1 MEPRSLRILGLS
13 ARGLADFRT
22 TFSRSAALFAALD
35 RRYEIVGL
43 VQPIIPRS
51 ELYWRMLRS
60 IHPQKKQ
67 WVARTGLSP
76 WSFRRR
82 TAKAEEEL
90 ARWEGRYDAILQL
103 QTLFAPGVRFA
114 ERAYAVYTDNIYP
127 LTERFY
133 PAWAPI
139 GPKQG
144 AAWAEL
150 ERVTCKHARVVF
162 AMSEFLRQSLIEDYG
177 CDPARVVRVGGGA
190 NCIADSLQSKDHA
203 AQIALF
209 VGDKFEIKGGMT
221 LLAAWKLVKSRLP
234 DAELWIVG
242 PRRRRGPV
250 GNGVHWFGYVS
261 DRQALA
267 DLYLRA
273 SVFVLPSHFEAWGH
287 VFLEAMGNGLPCI
300 GTNLFAMPEIIR
312 DGVTGLLV
320 PPRDVGAL
328 AEALITLLS
337 DPVRASS
344 MGRHAHTSILAC
356 RTWDHVADRM
366 APYLESMRTQ

>member
-1 MEPRSLRILGLS
+1 VEPRPLRILGLS
-13 ARGLADFRT
+13 ARDLADFRT
-22 TFSRSAALFAALD
+22 TSSRSSGLFAALD
-35 RRYEIVGL
+35 RRYEIVGF
-43 VQPIIPRS
+43 VQPVIPRG
-51 ELYWRMLRS
+51 ELYWRMLCS
-60 IHPQKKQ
+60 IHPRKKR

-76 WSFRRR
+76 WSFHRR
-82 TAKAEEEL
+82 TSKAEEEL
-90 ARWEGRYDAILQL
+90 ARWDGRYDAILQL

-114 ERAYAVYTDNIYP
+114 ERTYAVYTDNIYP
-127 LTERFY
+127 LMERFY
-133 PAWAPI
+133 PDWVPI

-144 AAWAEL
+144 AAWAGL

-190 NCIADSLQSKDHA
+190 NSIADSLQSNDHA

-221 LLAAWKLVKSRLP
+221 LLAAWTLVKNRLP

-242 PRRRRGPV
+242 PTRRRGPAGDAV
-250 GNGVHWFGYVS
+250 RWFGYVS

-267 DLYLRA
+267 DLYRRA

-300 GTNLFAMPEIIR
+300 GTNQFAMREIIR

-337 DPVRASS
+337 DPVRARS
-344 MGRHAHTSILAC
+344 MGSHAHREILAC
-356 RTWDHVADRM
+356 GTWDHVADRM
-366 APYLESMRTQ
+366 APYFESMRAQ